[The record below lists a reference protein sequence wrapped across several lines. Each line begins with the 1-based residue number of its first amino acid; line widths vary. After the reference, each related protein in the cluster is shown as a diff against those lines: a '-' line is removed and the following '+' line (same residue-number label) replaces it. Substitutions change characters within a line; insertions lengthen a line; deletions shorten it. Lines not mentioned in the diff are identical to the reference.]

1 MGVEDP
7 RMDDGVARVKV
18 LIFLQVDLGYQC
30 RAEPPPISDSCRNCN
45 ERGRTNNLW
54 MMCSPDE

>member
-30 RAEPPPISDSCRNCN
+30 RAEPPISDSSRNCN
-45 ERGRTNNLW
+45 ERG
-54 MMCSPDE
+54 EQIIYG

>member
-30 RAEPPPISDSCRNCN
+30 SAGLSLQYLTLVEIVMKGENK
-45 ERGRTNNLW
+45 
-54 MMCSPDE
+54 